1 MRALTVTALTGP
13 DGVSV
18 TEQPAPAAGDR
29 VLVEVHAAGLSF
41 PDLLRSQGAYQ
52 DRSEPPFVLGGEF
65 AGVVVSAPAGSGF
78 AAGQRVAGIVP
89 GGGAAAELVAAP
101 AAGLLELPEALS
113 FEQGAGLILN
123 YETAILALEV
133 RGRMRAGETVLVHGA
148 AGGTG
153 TAALQVARGLGGE
166 TIAVVSDDGK
176 AEVARAAGAGHV
188 LRSDQAWKDEALRL
202 TGGRGVDL
210 VFDPVGG
217 DRMLDTLRALAP
229 AGRWLVI
236 GFVGGEIPQVPLNRV
251 LLRNVDVVGA
261 YYGGWVSGQPA
272 AVPGLRRRL
281 LELIEAGHVRPLI
294 GRPRPLAEGAEALRE
309 MAERRATGKLVLQ
322 VRPA

>member
-41 PDLLRSQGAYQ
+41 PDLLRSQGDYH

-176 AEVARAAGAGHV
+176 AEVA
-188 LRSDQAWKDEALRL
+188 
-202 TGGRGVDL
+202 
-210 VFDPVGG
+210 
-217 DRMLDTLRALAP
+217 
-229 AGRWLVI
+229 
-236 GFVGGEIPQVPLNRV
+236 
-251 LLRNVDVVGA
+251 
-261 YYGGWVSGQPA
+261 
-272 AVPGLRRRL
+272 
-281 LELIEAGHVRPLI
+281 
-294 GRPRPLAEGAEALRE
+294 
-309 MAERRATGKLVLQ
+309 
-322 VRPA
+322 